1 MAKKQHQPCGV
12 HDVDLIH
19 SSVPSGASHLF
30 TIKIE
35 TSSRLLKSGLPH
47 MPTWER
53 NCKCGNSPKFIELL
67 ICARYY
73 TM

>member
-12 HDVDLIH
+12 REVDLIH
-19 SSVPSGASHLF
+19 SSGPSNASYIF

-35 TSSRLLKSGLPH
+35 TSSRLLKSGFFH
-47 MPTWER
+47 VPTWER

-67 ICARYY
+67 ICGKYY